1 MSNSQQNRLFAGI
14 FARLTSLAALS
25 AFSAV
30 LVAFLIVHVAAAQN
44 TAEQW
49 DDAVVT
55 KLAIDLEETLQAAY
69 KSSLEAPPQRTAL
82 QQRERDA
89 AQGAIRRSRD
99 LSVDYARRMR
109 AGSSPEASEPYFR
122 AVVDEV
128 AYIFETAG
136 DAVPSNSAMPL
147 IDRLHLILD
156 QLQAQYDAAEGTD

>member
-1 MSNSQQNRLFAGI
+1 MSNSNHNRLFAGTI
-14 FARLTSLAALS
+14 AKLTALS

-30 LVAFLIVHVAAAQN
+30 LVAFLIVDVAAAQD
-44 TAEQW
+44 TDDQW
-49 DDAVVT
+49 DDVVVK
-55 KLAIDLEETLQAAY
+55 KLATDLEETLQAAY
-69 KSSLEAPPQRTAL
+69 KSSLKAPPQRTAL

-109 AGSSPEASEPYFR
+109 AGSSPVASEPYFQ

-136 DAVPSNSAMPL
+136 DAVPSKSAEPL

-156 QLQAQYDAAEGTD
+156 QLQAQYDVAEGMD

>member
-1 MSNSQQNRLFAGI
+1 MSNSKHNRLFSGTIAK
-14 FARLTSLAALS
+14 LTALS

-30 LVAFLIVHVAAAQN
+30 LFAFLVVNVATAQD
-44 TAEQW
+44 ADERW
-49 DDAVVT
+49 DDVVVK
-55 KLAIDLEETLQAAY
+55 KLATDLEETLQAAY

-99 LSVDYARRMR
+99 LSVDYARRIR
-109 AGSSPEASEPYFR
+109 ADSSPLASEPYFR

-136 DAVPSNSAMPL
+136 DAVPSKRAQPL

-156 QLQAQYDAAEGTD
+156 QLQAQYDLAEGMD

>member
-1 MSNSQQNRLFAGI
+1 MSNSKHNRLFTGI
-14 FARLTSLAALS
+14 FARSTALS

-30 LVAFLIVHVAAAQN
+30 LVAFLIVDVATAQD

-69 KSSLEAPPQRTAL
+69 KSSLEAHPQRTAL

-136 DAVPSNSAMPL
+136 DAVPSNSARPL

-156 QLQAQYDAAEGTD
+156 QLQGQYDAAEGMD